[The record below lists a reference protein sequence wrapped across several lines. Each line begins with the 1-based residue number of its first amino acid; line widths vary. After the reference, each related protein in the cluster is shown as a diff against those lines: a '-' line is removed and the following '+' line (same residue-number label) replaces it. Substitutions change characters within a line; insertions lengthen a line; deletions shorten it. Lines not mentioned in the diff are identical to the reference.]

1 MMNRFDIKIKSNQMI
16 RDKIKEKNKLK
27 EDKKLK
33 KY

>member
-1 MMNRFDIKIKSNQMI
+1 MNRFDIKIKSNQMI